1 MTAFSIIIAVIWL
14 VSGALLLWVGIKAGK
29 GTLPRNEWVGIRTPE
44 LKASDHAW
52 MTGHKAAAPLLTAT
66 AVSPLIGGI
75 LCFFADDSAAS
86 WISLAVAV
94 AMLVLVFAASAK
106 AKKAVRH

>member
-14 VSGALLLWVGIKAGK
+14 VGGALLLWVGIKAGK

-44 LKASDHAW
+44 LKASDQAW
-52 MTGHKAAAPLLTAT
+52 VTGHKAAAPLLTAT
-66 AVSPLIGGI
+66 AVPLLIGGI
-75 LCFFADDSAAS
+75 LCFIADDSMAS

-94 AMLVLVFAASAK
+94 VMLLLLFSASAK
-106 AKKAVRH
+106 AKKAVRS